1 MTLGA
6 RRRHQAP
13 ITEIVE
19 RPAVSSIYVAAVAVP
34 TMAIDASNTLGDVNP
49 GLMLDPLL
57 GMTKPTRS
65 VLGTGTQAT
74 SAQGRVKK
82 TCNTDREQPHAT
94 LAP

>member
-6 RRRHQAP
+6 RRGHQAP

-19 RPAVSSIYVAAVAVP
+19 RPAVSAIDAAAVAVP
-34 TMAIDASNTLGDVNP
+34 TMAIDASNTLGGVNP

-65 VLGTGTQAT
+65 FLGIGTQAT
-74 SAQGRVKK
+74 SAQGHANK
-82 TCNTDREQPHAT
+82 TCNTDRGQPHAT